1 MKALRAAFALL
12 ALVLP
17 LLPVFVGAADVKIDP
32 DRYGA
37 LVYSPKTGKYGYSWN
52 HATREAAEKAALA
65 QCKEPDAKVLTWVK
79 FGWAVLV
86 IAEDNCYGFDEV
98 HGEGVTDADAEKKAL
113 KELRKQTNAKVTTVV
128 IVCSGDVPPKVVK
141 K

>member
-1 MKALRAAFALL
+1 MKSLCPAFVLS
-12 ALVLP
+12 ALVAALFAP
-17 LLPVFVGAADVKIDP
+17 LAGAADAKIDP
-32 DRYGA
+32 DKYGA

-52 HATREAAEKAALA
+52 HDSRAAAEKAALA

-98 HGEGVTDADAEKKAL
+98 HGDGVTDADAEKKAM
-113 KELRKQTNAKVTTVV
+113 KKLREQTKAKVTTV
-128 IVCSGDVPPKVVK
+128 
-141 K
+141 